1 VPAPL
6 VFFLEVY
13 HRTNALPYEGGTYNH
28 TPVFC
33 EHILFISGLRASNS
47 NINTPI
53 FISQLNTYI
62 QGSLELGDMC
72 VLQKFLHRLMLRDL
86 YAGHSCLFLSPVPKD
101 RNLSDPVW

>member
-1 VPAPL
+1 MPAPL

-47 NINTPI
+47 NIKYANLYFATKYLHP
-53 FISQLNTYI
+53 
-62 QGSLELGDMC
+62 GSLELGDMC

-86 YAGHSCLFLSPVPKD
+86 YAGHSCLFSEPRSEGQKFE
-101 RNLSDPVW
+101 